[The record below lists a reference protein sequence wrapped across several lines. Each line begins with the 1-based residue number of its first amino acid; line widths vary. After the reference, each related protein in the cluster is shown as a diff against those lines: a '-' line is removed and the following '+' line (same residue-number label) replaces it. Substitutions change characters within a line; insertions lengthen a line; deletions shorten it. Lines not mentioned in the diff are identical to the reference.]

1 MAISY
6 TAYYAL
12 SLAVLIVSNYA
23 MTLGLWWV
31 AASPYSVFQT
41 PPDMTTLLR
50 LPHMDIV
57 LAPEGQ
63 ANPRRSDR
71 IRNLSQPS
79 GQDDSSE
86 GLPRREKRRRR
97 YNSVM
102 EEDIDDTEE
111 LEPKRREPEH
121 RRLNRL
127 RLMKQNENVSW
138 SLRRYWASELTN
150 DNIIQESP
158 VTSPEDNP
166 AFSESLNK
174 EKTLVE
180 ILLRKYGFG
189 QWKPP
194 LEVGLIVF

>member
-1 MAISY
+1 MGS
-6 TAYYAL
+6 
-12 SLAVLIVSNYA
+12 
-23 MTLGLWWV
+23 
-31 AASPYSVFQT
+31 T
-41 PPDMTTLLR
+41 PPATRPDMTTLLR

-57 LAPEGQ
+57 LAPKEQ

-79 GQDDSSE
+79 GGDDNSE
-86 GLPRREKRRRR
+86 GLPRRGKRRRR
-97 YNSVM
+97 YNSMM

-127 RLMKQNENVSW
+127 RLMKQNEN
-138 SLRRYWASELTN
+138 
-150 DNIIQESP
+150 DSP

-194 LEVGLIVF
+194 LEEGNDQTPNQHIYPSYLKPDT